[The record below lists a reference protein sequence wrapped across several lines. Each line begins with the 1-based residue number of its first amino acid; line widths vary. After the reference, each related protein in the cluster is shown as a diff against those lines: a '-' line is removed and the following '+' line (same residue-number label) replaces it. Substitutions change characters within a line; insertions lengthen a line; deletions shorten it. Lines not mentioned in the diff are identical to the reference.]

1 MKEACCSVE
10 FEGRGQNGVPHWIR
24 IWPRGPLHDTRDG
37 RQFRLDNPLAYV
49 AKLNAS
55 NVDIVVDY
63 EHSTASGNGQKA
75 PAAGWLK
82 EFKENEGEVW
92 GRVEWTDEAT
102 DLLSKKKYRYIS
114 PHFNYG
120 EGLEVLNLWSVA
132 LVNSPALNMEAICA
146 ANKQLD
152 TATAPMAEVGAVL
165 KSAGVATL
173 SGLYAKLEHDKNIAI
188 LSAVESAREKMIIPA
203 SIQDELVEVC
213 KAIGIEKFQR
223 IIKILSSIQGLTL
236 PSKSQVDGLE
246 KPTDKKSLL
255 TPQEQ
260 EICKN
265 SGITE
270 EQFIEEKRRL
280 ANR

>member
-1 MKEACCSVE
+1 MNVACCSVE
-10 FEGRGQNGVPHWIR
+10 FAGSGQGAVPQWIR
-24 IWPRGPLHDTRDG
+24 IWPKGPVHHTRDG
-37 RQFRLDNPLAYV
+37 RQFRLDNPSAYA

-55 NVDIVVDY
+55 RVDIVVDY
-63 EHSTASGNGQKA
+63 EHSTALLKGQKA

-82 EFKENEGEVW
+82 EFKEYDGEVW
-92 GRVEWTDEAT
+92 SRVEWTEEAAE
-102 DLLSKKKYRYIS
+102 LLSKKQYRYIS
-114 PHFNYG
+114 PHFNHDEIDG
-120 EGLEVLNLWSVA
+120 QVLNLWSVG
-132 LVNSPALNMEAICA
+132 LVNSPALNMEAICGA
-146 ANKQLD
+146 SSQLTTD
-152 TATAPMAEVGAVL
+152 QTHEVSTIL
-165 KSAGVATL
+165 SFAGVATL
-173 SGLYAKLEHDKNIAI
+173 SGLYAKLENDKHMAI
-188 LSAVESAREKMIIPA
+188 LSVVESAREKMIIPA

-246 KPTDKKSLL
+246 KPTNKKSLL
-255 TPQEQ
+255 TLQEQ